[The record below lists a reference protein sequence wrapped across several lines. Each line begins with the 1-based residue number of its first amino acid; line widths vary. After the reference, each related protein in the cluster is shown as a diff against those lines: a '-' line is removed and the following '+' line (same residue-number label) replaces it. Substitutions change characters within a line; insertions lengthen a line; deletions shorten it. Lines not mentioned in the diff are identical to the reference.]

1 MVVRIT
7 SKGINS
13 AVGSPRSTR
22 AFNRMRQ
29 DGVDVAVANADNP
42 DTICWPG
49 VDHYTISSLDQGV
62 PLTHQIRIF
71 NEALEPL
78 AID

>member
-1 MVVRIT
+1 
-7 SKGINS
+7 
-13 AVGSPRSTR
+13 
-22 AFNRMRQ
+22 MRQ
-29 DGVDVAVANADNP
+29 DGVDVAVASADNP
-42 DTICWPG
+42 DAICRPG

-62 PLTHQIRIF
+62 SLTHPIRIF